1 MSELNKELT
10 WLDNLVMY
18 IMLIMMLMIVFLY
31 DANRQYKNIN
41 TVLYE
46 ALDERVYYVS
56 KNTYDRLT
64 KNKGTLDEL

>member
-31 DANRQYKNIN
+31 AANRQYKDIN
-41 TVLYE
+41 TALHK

-56 KNTYDRLT
+56 KNTYDKLT
-64 KNKGTLDEL
+64 NTQE